1 MVGPPTVENFKMM
14 LKTNIIKNCPV
25 TIEDVNIAERIYGK
39 DIATLKGKNT
49 RRTPNIIVNDEIEIP
64 KELLEHNREL
74 ELCMDTMIVNG
85 IPMITT
91 IDKTI

>member
-1 MVGPPTVENFKMM
+1 MM

-39 DIATLKGKNT
+39 DIATLKGKT
-49 RRTPNIIVNDEIEIP
+49 MQRMPNVIVNDEIEIL

-74 ELCMDTMIVNG
+74 ELCMDTMFVNG
-85 IPMITT
+85 IPMVTT
-91 IDKTI
+91 IDKTV